1 MFKLR
6 WRDSFPSACESAYK
20 NIDSHLHPLP
30 LTTRFRVAYL
40 ALPIILNSLDVN
52 SFSSSNTR
60 TEAKRRQLR
69 LLNTAMDL
77 YRGRYSGA
85 SDAQNAITQT
95 IEDTRAEQQ
104 TLSLPKGT
112 SSAMTCHKPVN
123 DWLDIFIHNPS
134 EYLRISFRI
143 DISLSSGYYPKTEA
157 LPQRLYFHLDLL
169 SNTPI
174 TKSLMPPSIDA
185 YADELG
191 QNLFDTP
198 KLSTLDSPNMDNS
211 HLDFL
216 NLSDL

>member
-1 MFKLR
+1 
-6 WRDSFPSACESAYK
+6 
-20 NIDSHLHPLP
+20 
-30 LTTRFRVAYL
+30 
-40 ALPIILNSLDVN
+40 
-52 SFSSSNTR
+52 
-60 TEAKRRQLR
+60 
-69 LLNTAMDL
+69 MDL

-123 DWLDIFIHNPS
+123 DWLDIFIHNPT

-191 QNLFDTP
+191 QNFFDTP
-198 KLSTLDSPNMDNS
+198 KLSTFDSPNMDNS